1 MELPDWAHFCER
13 CGTRVERP
21 AASEDPIDHVGL
33 DDTSA
38 SEPLWPEDA
47 AAAVAE
53 SETFEPKVRDLPTL
67 LMNLSAEIA
76 ESGDDFS
83 QLADEMV
90 NSQRDARPVRMGN
103 GIRKGHGEVRVLDW
117 QAHVSADEAADA
129 AQPAA
134 DDAGDRT
141 QPMPEDAAQKTQL
154 MPEADAVAQAM
165 PDDAQED
172 AVASEPD
179 EPLSDVTQ
187 LMTAEAEAE
196 EPYEADATGGEEA
209 EVAEGEEPEPAAD
222 DHPEAAEDNDQ
233 AEPDGDEPSP
243 AEDEGDDQQATGS
256 EQAQD
261 EQVLPEAGEGAPAA
275 DDAESRA
282 HAVIDVG
289 DDDVVYGYDSSVRHH
304 VPDAWQGRQRPSQRH
319 ANNASTLPMTVVA
332 AIAALA
338 IVLGFGVAY
347 LLLGGR
353 GVDPAAEVE
362 QPVATKTI
370 SVKEDNRI
378 ISSIDGW
385 WTTKRTYDGRYW
397 YIKDGIVETYAADG
411 NLAKQTLIDPDTI
424 EHMDAGPGG
433 IEGAGCYLR
442 SVAYYLLD
450 DDPNTLYAID
460 QDGSADEDA
469 NLFRT
474 DAPPFAPASSDEG
487 SSASEEPEE
496 PVEQADAS
504 EYMLPE
510 SNVRVYDTSELEALS
525 DHDLFVA
532 RNEIYARHGYVFEA
546 GELSDYFA
554 SKSWYH
560 PSDVF
565 NEGDITEVERQNVS
579 TILALEQSRGSQYV

>member
-1 MELPDWAHFCER
+1 MPEGMQEDVVP
-13 CGTRVERP
+13 
-21 AASEDPIDHVGL
+21 SE
-33 DDTSA
+33 SA
-38 SEPLWPEDA
+38 EPLSDA
-47 AAAVAE
+47 
-53 SETFEPKVRDLPTL
+53 
-67 LMNLSAEIA
+67 
-76 ESGDDFS
+76 
-83 QLADEMV
+83 
-90 NSQRDARPVRMGN
+90 
-103 GIRKGHGEVRVLDW
+103 
-117 QAHVSADEAADA
+117 
-129 AQPAA
+129 
-134 DDAGDRT
+134 
-141 QPMPEDAAQKTQL
+141 TQL
-154 MPEADAVAQAM
+154 MPA
-165 PDDAQED
+165 
-172 AVASEPD
+172 EP
-179 EPLSDVTQ
+179 EV
-187 LMTAEAEAE
+187 
-196 EPYEADATGGEEA
+196 
-209 EVAEGEEPEPAAD
+209 EVADGEEPEAEVDDEHEVEVADSEEPEAEEEADSEADVEAEPEAADDELQEESDGDESASEADDEAAPEAADDDRAQEQGEQTPAEAGEDVPAAD
-222 DHPEAAEDNDQ
+222 V
-233 AEPDGDEPSP
+233 AEP
-243 AEDEGDDQQATGS
+243 
-256 EQAQD
+256 
-261 EQVLPEAGEGAPAA
+261 
-275 DDAESRA
+275 RA
-282 HAVIDVG
+282 YPVIDVG
-289 DDDVVYGYDSSVRHH
+289 DDVVYGYDSSVRHH

-319 ANNASTLPMTVVA
+319 ANDASTLPMTVVA

-370 SVKEDNRI
+370 SVKEANRI

-397 YIKDGIVETYAADG
+397 YIKDGIIETYAADG

-442 SVAYYLLD
+442 SVAYYLRD

-487 SSASEEPEE
+487 SGDEQAQEPA
-496 PVEQADAS
+496 EQADAS
-504 EYMLPE
+504 EYILPE
-510 SNVRVYDTSELEALS
+510 SNTRVYDTSELEALS

>member
-67 LMNLSAEIA
+67 LMNLSAEVA

-90 NSQRDARPVRMGN
+90 NSQREARPVRMGN
-103 GIRKGHGEVRVLDW
+103 RIRKGHGEVRVLDL
-117 QAHVSADEAADA
+117 QAHVSAEEAADA
-129 AQPAA
+129 NEPATE
-134 DDAGDRT
+134 DAGDRT
-141 QPMPEDAAQKTQL
+141 QLMPEDAGDRTQL
-154 MPEADAVAQAM
+154 MPEGM
-165 PDDAQED
+165 QED
-172 AVASEPD
+172 VVPSESA
-179 EPLSDVTQ
+179 EPLSDATQ
-187 LMTAEAEAE
+187 LMPAEPEVEVADGEESEPGVDDEPEVEVADSEEPEAE
-196 EPYEADATGGEEA
+196 EEADSEADVEA
-209 EVAEGEEPEPAAD
+209 EPEAADEESDGDESASEADDEAAPEAADDDRAQEQGEQTPVEAGEDVPAAD
-222 DHPEAAEDNDQ
+222 V
-233 AEPDGDEPSP
+233 AEPRVYP
-243 AEDEGDDQQATGS
+243 
-256 EQAQD
+256 
-261 EQVLPEAGEGAPAA
+261 
-275 DDAESRA
+275 
-282 HAVIDVG
+282 VIDVG
-289 DDDVVYGYDSSVRHH
+289 DDYVVYGYDSSVRHH

-370 SVKEDNRI
+370 SVKEANRI